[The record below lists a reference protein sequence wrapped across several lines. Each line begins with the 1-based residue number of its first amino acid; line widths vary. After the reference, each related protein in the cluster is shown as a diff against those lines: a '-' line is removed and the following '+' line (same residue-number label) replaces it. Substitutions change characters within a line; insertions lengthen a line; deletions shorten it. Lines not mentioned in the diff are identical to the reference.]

1 MLQGFATVDAS
12 EGIVSY
18 YPDFS
23 QFGDFREGECDCR
36 NLYIHKLLNVM

>member
-1 MLQGFATVDAS
+1 MPQVFATVDAS

-23 QFGDFREGECDCR
+23 QFGDFREGECG
-36 NLYIHKLLNVM
+36 LL